1 MMNVIINLESVF
13 AQFTTISE
21 IKELANSI
29 CQQTKTAYEKRAKE
43 IGASEQK
50 PTEIAL
56 NVSAKGEKKTPTK
69 AKAEE
74 QLAKETSVSDKKT
87 KGEIPQVKASSLTKE
102 QIKKLGIKFT
112 QYSEKAVFLSGETK
126 SIKEDI
132 KTIGGGHWN
141 AARKGW
147 FLKNENAKA
156 LAKEMHVRITKA

>member
-56 NVSAKGEKKTPTK
+56 NVS